1 MNGDRPYFRLT
12 EGALLE
18 REPSTEQIWNAIREI
33 LFAQRRSTYKFAFLQ
48 AVVNVSAAREETLIR
63 LSEIFE
69 NMTALYWQLLLKY
82 PLGQTY
88 RHARYVQSSVETII
102 LQAQQELRDTAF
114 AELPDAKKKEVCAA
128 TREAFGRTVVG
139 ASYGNSQGVLFGFSK
154 REDTLELS
162 PAAKCVLVERADE
175 ISHIVEI
182 QWLTMMEKINSDTF
196 PEPLAIRLRRLKEE
210 SGQRNTEEELPMA
223 VDRAETAENSRGG
236 LQQLQNYIEEA
247 KEILR
252 QQTEKLENAAINFE
266 KELKTAFPGSAEEKL
281 IFQSRVKGTESLS
294 EKIYRKNYYNRYP
307 VPAEL
312 IQNLPDMIGVR
323 VVCLLNQQEERL
335 LEQLRAAYPEQVETE
350 GGTFYQKK
358 GGQLL
363 FDFRDQPQTQK
374 NGQPIYRIA
383 CKWMDPELGPINCEL
398 QIKSMVHFFW
408 GELEHMLFYKNYSYM
423 ISQSF
428 YNQYMLKIE
437 NALSNVNDQMGLL
450 YERIEENRGGS
461 RQEIRG
467 MASCVLYQHYHKEI
481 EKQIDCSVDLREVF
495 DVIVDICFQNYG
507 NQDRNIENLSALIA
521 NIQSRKLHPELLK
534 TIEEG
539 RLDPRAIPV
548 ADLPLARIV
557 DGIIRSRDVYWIF
570 FVETYGSHLWKDEY
584 TDYNVLLG
592 EICRILMRM
601 LRNGFVDSIEQLY
614 DELEPLYQGFEDAIL
629 DGILMAFERVPK
641 LDFFIF
647 STKLN
652 TVRRISEE
660 VVRKTQTHMTDQN
673 VDVCTA
679 NLEVIRLYTCCRIEA
694 ELYDSVEGKRVVE
707 MIRLLR
713 SDDPFALAPD
723 DGFEPEEG
731 KSTYTKREFES
742 IFAQG
747 GA

>member
-1 MNGDRPYFRLT
+1 M
-12 EGALLE
+12 
-18 REPSTEQIWNAIREI
+18 
-33 LFAQRRSTYKFAFLQ
+33 
-48 AVVNVSAAREETLIR
+48 
-63 LSEIFE
+63 
-69 NMTALYWQLLLKY
+69 
-82 PLGQTY
+82 
-88 RHARYVQSSVETII
+88 
-102 LQAQQELRDTAF
+102 
-114 AELPDAKKKEVCAA
+114 
-128 TREAFGRTVVG
+128 
-139 ASYGNSQGVLFGFSK
+139 
-154 REDTLELS
+154 
-162 PAAKCVLVERADE
+162 
-175 ISHIVEI
+175 
-182 QWLTMMEKINSDTF
+182 
-196 PEPLAIRLRRLKEE
+196 
-210 SGQRNTEEELPMA
+210 
-223 VDRAETAENSRGG
+223 
-236 LQQLQNYIEEA
+236 
-247 KEILR
+247 
-252 QQTEKLENAAINFE
+252 
-266 KELKTAFPGSAEEKL
+266 

-363 FDFRDQPQTQK
+363 LDFRDQPQTQK

-713 SDDPFALAPD
+713 SDDPFGLAPD
-723 DGFEPEEG
+723 DGFEPAEG

>member
-162 PAAKCVLVERADE
+162 PAAKCVLAERADE
-175 ISHIVEI
+175 ISRIVEI
-182 QWLTMMEKINSDTF
+182 RWLTMMEKINSDTF

-266 KELKTAFPGSAEEKL
+266 KELKTAFPGSAEERL

-363 FDFRDQPQTQK
+363 LDFRDQPQTQK

-461 RQEIRG
+461 RQ
-467 MASCVLYQHYHKEI
+467 
-481 EKQIDCSVDLREVF
+481 
-495 DVIVDICFQNYG
+495 
-507 NQDRNIENLSALIA
+507 
-521 NIQSRKLHPELLK
+521 
-534 TIEEG
+534 
-539 RLDPRAIPV
+539 
-548 ADLPLARIV
+548 
-557 DGIIRSRDVYWIF
+557 
-570 FVETYGSHLWKDEY
+570 
-584 TDYNVLLG
+584 
-592 EICRILMRM
+592 
-601 LRNGFVDSIEQLY
+601 
-614 DELEPLYQGFEDAIL
+614 
-629 DGILMAFERVPK
+629 
-641 LDFFIF
+641 
-647 STKLN
+647 
-652 TVRRISEE
+652 
-660 VVRKTQTHMTDQN
+660 
-673 VDVCTA
+673 
-679 NLEVIRLYTCCRIEA
+679 
-694 ELYDSVEGKRVVE
+694 
-707 MIRLLR
+707 
-713 SDDPFALAPD
+713 
-723 DGFEPEEG
+723 
-731 KSTYTKREFES
+731 
-742 IFAQG
+742 
-747 GA
+747 